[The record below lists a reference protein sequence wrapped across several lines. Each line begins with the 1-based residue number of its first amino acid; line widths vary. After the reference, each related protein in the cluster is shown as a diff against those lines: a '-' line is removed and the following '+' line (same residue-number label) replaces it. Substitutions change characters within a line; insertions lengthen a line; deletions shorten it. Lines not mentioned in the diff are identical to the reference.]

1 MNKYE
6 LAVVLGANLEDDERS
21 AAMEKVTGYIT
32 RFGGNIVYS
41 KHFVDHHRFK
51 DEELEDFYANARQ
64 NGAEILVT
72 TEKDAVR
79 IPPLKDK
86 SIPFYFLR
94 IEIKIL
100 KGEEEFNKCITQ
112 ICLE

>member
-1 MNKYE
+1 MQKYE
-6 LAVVLGANLEDDERS
+6 LVVVLNGSLEDDERS
-21 AAMEKVTGYIT
+21 AAMERVSGYIT

-94 IEIKIL
+94 IEINIL